1 MTDALDHRAQEVLD
15 AWFGTP
21 GSPEFGH
28 ARRQWFKKN
37 AAFDNALHERF
48 GALLDLALRGEL
60 ASWSATPSGTLALIV
75 MLDQFTRNCFRG
87 TPRAFSGDAT
97 ALKLAREL
105 IDSGEERRLPTVYH
119 RMFVAMPFEHDEAIE
134 SQREAVRLYQIL
146 FDETREDDIESGLKY
161 AIRHAEVIEKFGRFP
176 HRNVILGRESTA
188 EELEWLKKNR
198 GF

>member
-1 MTDALDHRAQEVLD
+1 MADALDHRARDVLD

-21 GSPEFGH
+21 DSPEFGR

-37 AAFDNALHERF
+37 AAFDTALQARF
-48 GALLDLALRGEL
+48 GGLLDLALRGEL
-60 ASWSATPSGTLALIV
+60 ASWSAAPLGALALIV

-87 TPRAFSGDAT
+87 TPRAFSGDVM
-97 ALKLAREL
+97 ALELAREL
-105 IDSGEERRLPTVYH
+105 VVSGKERSLPTVYH
-119 RMFVAMPFEHDEAIE
+119 RMFVAMPFEHHEAIE
-134 SQREAVRLYQIL
+134 SQHEAVRLYQIL

-188 EELEWLKKNR
+188 EELEWLKTNR

>member
-1 MTDALDHRAQEVLD
+1 MTDALDRRAQEVLD

-21 GSPEFGH
+21 DSPEYGH

-37 AAFDNALHERF
+37 AAFDTALHERF
-48 GALLDLALRGEL
+48 GGLLDLSLRGEL
-60 ASWSATPSGTLALIV
+60 ASWSSAPSGALALIV

-87 TPRAFSGDAT
+87 TPRAFSGDGM
-97 ALKLAREL
+97 ALNLAREL
-105 IDSGEERRLPTVYH
+105 VDSDKERNLPTAYH
-119 RMFVAMPFEHDEAIE
+119 RMFVAMPFEHDETVE

-161 AIRHAEVIEKFGRFP
+161 AILHAEVIERFGRFP
-176 HRNVILGRESTA
+176 HRNAILGRESTA
-188 EELEWLKKNR
+188 DELAWLKTNR